1 MREVALVVDEYG
13 NEIFFGETIGECRRY
28 CDEHHITGE
37 NGEYIAVGD
46 FDDET
51 ASFEMFDYE
60 SLPPLDWKTPQ
71 SVYNDYVK
79 FGEVYEFKYNK

>member
-1 MREVALVVDEYG
+1 MRVVDEYG

-60 SLPPLDWKTPQ
+60 SLPLTPILQ
-71 SVYNDYVK
+71 ILSM
-79 FGEVYEFKYNK
+79 

>member
-37 NGEYIAVGD
+37 NGEYL
-46 FDDET
+46 
-51 ASFEMFDYE
+51 
-60 SLPPLDWKTPQ
+60 SLIHISEPTRH
-71 SVYNDYVK
+71 
-79 FGEVYEFKYNK
+79 

>member
-51 ASFEMFDYE
+51 ASFEMFDYLCE
-60 SLPPLDWKTPQ
+60 IYHANGW
-71 SVYNDYVK
+71 
-79 FGEVYEFKYNK
+79 G

>member
-37 NGEYIAVGD
+37 NGEYITSYTD
-46 FDDET
+46 FIDII
-51 ASFEMFDYE
+51 
-60 SLPPLDWKTPQ
+60 
-71 SVYNDYVK
+71 YVK
-79 FGEVYEFKYNK
+79 SIMRTAGGELRIVGIVGMLETTAYRFSTFQ

>member
-46 FDDET
+46 LDDET
-51 ASFEMFDYE
+51 ASF
-60 SLPPLDWKTPQ
+60 
-71 SVYNDYVK
+71 
-79 FGEVYEFKYNK
+79 